1 MELKILRISMSNF
14 KGVKNKEIVLDGK
27 SARLCAQN
35 GRFKTTT
42 ADAFY
47 FLFCDCN
54 TALVKNPPIT
64 PLGQEECESRV
75 EIEISID
82 EKICN
87 VVKVQKFK
95 QKTED
100 DGRKTSSITN
110 TYEINSVSK
119 SQKDFY
125 RELQERGIDTEHF
138 LILSN
143 PNALLADTSKAG
155 REKIRE
161 ILFSMTGDIS
171 DTDIAKD
178 VKADDVVELLDNY
191 TLAEIEQ
198 MHKATIKKITDSM
211 GKDNSIIN
219 ARIEEVKKQ
228 KSTQDAAVLQEQ
240 KKSYEAEI
248 DRIDKE
254 LADMGNSNKEAK
266 FVELTN
272 KLNIIK
278 AEMDCELVNQKSDLD
293 RQYRDKLAEAQG
305 YERNVNEIQTNLDNA
320 IAEQNRLN
328 EDIKKQRTLYKMEQ
342 GAVLDESDLSC
353 PVCHIPYTKDK
364 LAKIKAEFDKNKAKR
379 VKLVKATG
387 DELKAK
393 IEANKGLIDELKHQ
407 LIEMTAKLDECKT
420 EVDSLLVQLNAL
432 PKIPDYMS
440 NKEYKKI
447 YDEIEKITKDL
458 AKSDKSKKTELES
471 QRNVNKQMLNQVVSE
486 LAFLDKN
493 IELDKRIEELR
504 EERKTN
510 EVNKAK
516 AEKIIDQVEKVKQSK
531 NEKLTESINKH
542 FNVINFKLFDYL
554 KNGNYTEIVEIMVDG
569 KPISSSANGSLIQ
582 FAKIDC
588 ISGLQNFFDQHL
600 PVFLEDAALLTIN
613 TKNRIKLD
621 AQLIQLVATDG
632 VTELEVCDG

>member
-82 EKICN
+82 GKICN
-87 VVKVQKFK
+87 VAKVQKFK

-100 DGRKTSSITN
+100 DGRTTSSITN

-125 RELQERGIDTEHF
+125 RELEERGIDTEHF

-143 PNALLADTSKAG
+143 PNALLSDTSKAG

-178 VKADDVVELLDNY
+178 VNADDVVELLDNY
-191 TLAEIEQ
+191 TLTEIEQ
-198 MHKATIKKITDSM
+198 MNKATIKKITDSM

-248 DRIDKE
+248 SRIEKE

-278 AEMDCELVNQKSDLD
+278 VEMDCELVNQKSDLD

-305 YERNVNEIQTNLDNA
+305 YERNVNEIQANLDNA

-342 GAVLDESDLSC
+342 SAVLDESDLSC

-379 VKLVKATG
+379 VKMVKATG

-393 IEANKGLIDELKHQ
+393 IEANKSLIEELKHQ

-420 EVDSLLVQLNAL
+420 EVDSLLVQLNSL

-447 YDEIEKITKDL
+447 YNEIEKITKDL
-458 AKSDKSKKTELES
+458 AKSDKSKKSELES

-493 IELDKRIEELR
+493 KELDARIEELR

-516 AEKIIDQVEKVKQSK
+516 AEKIIDQVENVKRHK
-531 NEKLTESINKH
+531 NEKLTDEINKH
-542 FNVINFKLFDYL
+542 FDIIDWKLFEYQR
-554 KNGNYTEIVEIMVDG
+554 NGDIKEVCIPLIDG
-569 KPISSSANGSLIQ
+569 KPIDSCCNGSLITL
-582 FAKIDC
+582 AKVSIC
-588 ISGLQNFFDQHL
+588 NTLQNHFGQFVPIWIDDYSL
-600 PVFLEDAALLTIN
+600 FSENTYSRLEYN
-613 TKNRIKLD
+613 TQIIGLM
-621 AQLIQLVATDG
+621 
-632 VTELEVCDG
+632 VTENKELVVE